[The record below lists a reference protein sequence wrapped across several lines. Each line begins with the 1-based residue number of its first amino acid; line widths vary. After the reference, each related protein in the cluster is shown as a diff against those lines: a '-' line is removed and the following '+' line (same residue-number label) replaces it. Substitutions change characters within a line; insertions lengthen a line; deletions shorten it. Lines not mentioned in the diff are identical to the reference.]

1 MKATEIIAK
10 LKLAFDEMV
19 NPNIASVKMVEAK
32 LKDGTVVEVTALEVG
47 GIVTIQGVPAPAG
60 EHTLEDGT
68 KIVLDDKGVI
78 LEIVPAETEVEV
90 EIEAAKKKAKMEEVF
105 SAFETATNQKF
116 ASYEAK
122 FAAYENK
129 FSQYETK
136 LNKAYGVIEGLIEL
150 TQKLAE
156 TPTATPDQAV
166 KVSNTFNEE
175 KPKFNY
181 DVLFGKK

>member
-32 LKDGTVVEVTALEVG
+32 LKDGTVVEVTTLEVG

-60 EHTLEDGT
+60 EHILEDGT

-78 LEIVPAETEVEV
+78 LEIMPAETESEV

-105 SAFETATNQKF
+105 SAFENATNQKF

-129 FSQYETK
+129 FSEYETK

-156 TPTATPDQAV
+156 TPTATPDESV
-166 KVSNTFNEE
+166 KVNNSFNEE

>member
-32 LKDGTVVEVTALEVG
+32 LQDGTVVEVTALEVG

-60 EHTLEDGT
+60 EHILEDGT

-78 LEIVPAETEVEV
+78 LEIMPAENEVEI

-129 FSQYETK
+129 FSEYETK

-166 KVSNTFNEE
+166 KVSNNFNEE